1 MTAVADT
8 YWQMPPNQGRALM
21 IAQKEVS
28 VFVYD
33 AVRLEGLNFTLPEIQ
48 TLLQGITVGGHKL
61 SDQQIA
67 INQSETWKALFQRI
81 RERQFPKSVPQ
92 ACMPSL
98 QKRRRW
104 NGGAFVQDLCS

>member
-48 TLLQGITVGGHKL
+48 TL
-61 SDQQIA
+61 
-67 INQSETWKALFQRI
+67 R
-81 RERQFPKSVPQ
+81 
-92 ACMPSL
+92 
-98 QKRRRW
+98 
-104 NGGAFVQDLCS
+104 